1 MAVGFVTICYNF
13 FIYGDGKQSD
23 LFFHFNTWTKKMF
36 DKSNLLNL
44 QNEMHKLF
52 KSFLNVCSKII
63 VPITW
68 HNLIHADSIHWQLP
82 GSFNAK
88 I

>member
-13 FIYGDGKQSD
+13 LIYGDGKQSD
-23 LFFHFNTWTKKMF
+23 LFFHFNTWTKEMF
-36 DKSNLLNL
+36 DNSNLLNL

-52 KSFLNVCSKII
+52 NSFLNVFENYSA
-63 VPITW
+63 
-68 HNLIHADSIHWQLP
+68 HNLHNFIHADSIHWQLL